1 VHAAEVI
8 DEVKNVAENSTK
20 SLSPLEKNAI
30 DKIMEKMPKDM
41 MKQKRRKVQELLV
54 KYRSIIS
61 TRDHDIGRTDLVEY
75 R

>member
-1 VHAAEVI
+1 MHAAEVI